1 LNHVLAIALGGSMGA
16 VSRFMVANALYA
28 AFGRGFPVATLFINV
43 TGSFLMGFFAE
54 WLLQRPSFA
63 AEYRVALLI
72 GFLGAYTTFSTF
84 AIETL
89 YLFEGGTPL
98 RAFLNIGLSVLLCL
112 GGVWLGILLGR
123 GTFPNIMGFW
133 PHLSLIGFLWPW
145 MLFLVTALFTH
156 LWLDS
161 IACEPLCRRVFD
173 LLAISF
179 MAFAITF
186 WWLFRLERP
195 PELLDLVL
203 FMTVQGLF
211 GAGCLAWVT
220 WLAEMLPK
228 RF

>member
-1 LNHVLAIALGGSMGA
+1 MNQILAIALGGSMGA

-54 WLLQRPSFA
+54 WLLQRVSFA
-63 AEYRVALLI
+63 AEYRVALLV
-72 GFLGAYTTFSTF
+72 GFLGAYTTFSSC

-98 RAFLNIGLSVLLCL
+98 RAFLNIGLSVILCL
-112 GGVWLGILLGR
+112 AGVWFGILLGR
-123 GTFPNIMGFW
+123 GAAPNIEGFW
-133 PHLSLIGFLWPW
+133 PHFSLIGFLWPW
-145 MLFLVTALFTH
+145 MFFLLSALLTH

-179 MAFAITF
+179 MASAITF

-195 PELLDLVL
+195 PELSGLVL
-203 FMTVQGLF
+203 FMTLQGLF
-211 GAGCLAWVT
+211 GAGCLALVT
-220 WLAEMLPK
+220 FLAEILPK